1 MSTTHLVVGAGQ
13 VGSAIATRLA
23 AAGEDVVLVSR
34 SGRGPA
40 SVRRVAADASSVTA
54 LLAAAPGAAV
64 VYNAVNPAY
73 HRWPQ
78 EWPPMSAAFLAY
90 AEQTGA
96 VLATV
101 SNLYGYGPVDVPM
114 REDLPLAATG
124 TKARIRVTMWQDALA
139 AHEAGRLRAVEVRG
153 SDYVCSG
160 SQSMLGDRVTP
171 RVMAGKGVQVLGDPD
186 APHSWTDP
194 RDVATTIIRVA
205 ADPAAHGRAWHVP
218 SEAPRS
224 QREAVA
230 DIAAAA
236 GVAAPKVGVVPK
248 VLLRGLGLVNPMIR
262 ELSETDYQRERPYV
276 LDDTDARTLLGLT
289 PTPWADS
296 VARLVDDYRSDA
308 EASRAAA

>member
-13 VGSAIATRLA
+13 VGSAIATALT

-40 SVRRVAADASSVTA
+40 TVRRVAADASSVTA
-54 LLAAAPGAAV
+54 LLAAAPRASV

-73 HRWPQ
+73 HRWTR

-124 TKARIRVTMWQDALA
+124 TKARVRVTMWQEALA
-139 AHEAGRLRAVEVRG
+139 AHEAGRVRALEVRG

-171 RVMAGKGVQVLGDPD
+171 RVLAGKGVQMLGDLD

-194 RDVATTIIRVA
+194 RDVAATIIRAA

-218 SEAPRS
+218 SDAPRS
-224 QREAVA
+224 QRQAVA

-236 GVAAPKVGVVPK
+236 GVTTPRVGVVPK
-248 VLLRGLGLVNPMIR
+248 VLLRGLGLVNPTIR
-262 ELSETDYQRERPYV
+262 ELTETDYQRERPYL
-276 LDDTDARTLLGLT
+276 LDDSDARTLLGLT
-289 PTPWADS
+289 HTPWADS
-296 VARLVDDYRSDA
+296 IARLVADYRADVLA
-308 EASRAAA
+308 APAAA